1 MRRSR
6 MLLVGALGV
15 MLGATPDPL
24 DGQTPRMPWQMRQ
37 PAVDGFYTRLNLD
50 ATGGRVAADGIGGR
64 LMWSAT
70 RPEDAGTSWLAD
82 HASIGLLAS
91 HTPDQRSLG
100 FSTLHLGAV
109 VDLQPTLT
117 PIAGRATPFLSL
129 GAGMLR
135 TTVSSSARAAGTSA
149 SATARP
155 RSPLTDRSNT
165 TETLSP
171 AAGLRVELVPGI
183 ALQGAVRD
191 LMTFRGDTR
200 HNVALEAGLRFTR

>member
-15 MLGATPDPL
+15 MLGATFPNAL
-24 DGQTPRMPWQMRQ
+24 AAQATRMPWQTRQ
-37 PAVDGFYTRLNLD
+37 PAVDAFHTRLHLD
-50 ATGGRVAADGIGGR
+50 ANDGRVGVDGIGGR

-91 HTPDQRSLG
+91 HTPEQSLG

-135 TTVSSSARAAGTSA
+135 TTVSSDVRAS
-149 SATARP
+149 SRP
-155 RSPLTDRSNT
+155 RSPLTERSNT
-165 TETLSP
+165 APTVSP
-171 AAGLRVELVPGI
+171 AAGLRIDLAPGI
-183 ALQGAVRD
+183 ALQADARD
-191 LMTFRGDTR
+191 LVTFRGDTR
-200 HNVALEAGLRFTR
+200 HNVALETGLRFTR

>member
-1 MRRSR
+1 MRRFR

-15 MLGATPDPL
+15 MLGATPTL
-24 DGQTPRMPWQMRQ
+24 LAAQTTRMPWQMRQ
-37 PAVDGFYTRLNLD
+37 PAVDGFYTRLHLD
-50 ATGGRVAADGIGGR
+50 ANGGRVAADGIGGR

-91 HTPDQRSLG
+91 HTPEQSLG

-135 TTVSSSARAAGTSA
+135 TTVSSNARASTGAG
-149 SATARP
+149 ATARP
-155 RSPLTDRSNT
+155 RSPITERSNT

-191 LMTFRGDTR
+191 LVTFRGDTR
-200 HNVALEAGLRFTR
+200 HNVALEAGIRFTR

>member
-15 MLGATPDPL
+15 MLGATPTL
-24 DGQTPRMPWQMRQ
+24 LAAQTTRMPWQMRQ
-37 PAVDGFYTRLNLD
+37 PAVDGFYTRLHLD
-50 ATGGRVAADGIGGR
+50 ANGGRVAADGIGGR

-91 HTPDQRSLG
+91 HTPEQSLG

-135 TTVSSSARAAGTSA
+135 TTVSSTTRSGTSA
-149 SATARP
+149 SASARP

-191 LMTFRGDTR
+191 LVTFRGDTR